1 MISSA
6 STAGTAKHA
15 RFGSRSRP
23 ASGNSRLATP
33 TNRPNAASNP
43 AIEAQIHLKPPTIAA
58 TFRARLKQKSQS
70 PLVLRGIPYN
80 PYTRKGA
87 LLDLPAET
95 GNHHH
100 LHLDMQQPLLHCPAV
115 EKRGCTHAL
124 PAIQAAMT
132 SPSTLRRTGL
142 PPVMQPPSAWMRR
155 QWAVTQALRYPVDFE
170 KSATAHQNP
179 RQWHDTYQPQA
190 ARPAFV
196 SKVYRR

>member
-132 SPSTLRRTGL
+132 SPSTLRRTWVATRDAAALGMDAEAVGSDPSVAIPRRFRKKRDGSSEPAPMARHL
-142 PPVMQPPSAWMRR
+142 P
-155 QWAVTQALRYPVDFE
+155 
-170 KSATAHQNP
+170 
-179 RQWHDTYQPQA
+179 A
-190 ARPAFV
+190 ASSPAGFCI
-196 SKVYRR
+196 